1 MRIPAKDCLQAHRRK
16 SMSRSKSAA
25 ADTDNSLDILYAGT
39 LPPHNG
45 GSAIVGY
52 QLLAGLASLGHTV
65 RAIAPITTETLEAGA
80 RLSRQH
86 TQVSISRYVVPFF
99 NSSPDKPVSSDYR
112 NDETSA
118 VVRAFE
124 TAISARCPNLLI
136 IGRESFAWL
145 LPDLA
150 RGKNIPSMLLVHGTG
165 LFGITQTSSS
175 GDRNH
180 WAEQFGKVD
189 LVVAVARHLEEPL
202 RNLGLPRV
210 VSIANPVDL
219 AKFFPAPKD
228 SRLMERLGLRADSF
242 VIVHVSNMKRLKR
255 TSDLVASA
263 CEVIRRESRTIYL
276 VVGDGD
282 CRMEMEADCGRLG
295 IADHFRFIGWV
306 DHEEVADYINLAD
319 AVVMPSESEAMALV
333 YLETLACGRLL
344 IASDIPAARE
354 VIGDGES
361 GLLFRKGDSADLTRK
376 ILLAA
381 GDPALRDRIGAAAR
395 ERVKQFDLDHFV
407 AAYDRV
413 IRQLVLRPAPQPF
426 PD

>member
-1 MRIPAKDCLQAHRRK
+1 MDK
-16 SMSRSKSAA
+16 SKSAA
-25 ADTDNSLDILYAGT
+25 ALRHGFLDILYAGT

-52 QLLAGLASLGHTV
+52 QLLAGLANLGHTV
-65 RAIAPITTETLEAGA
+65 RAIAPITAETIEAGA
-80 RLSRQH
+80 RLSRH
-86 TQVSISRYVVPFF
+86 HPRISISWYAVPFF
-99 NSSPDKPVSSDYR
+99 NSSPDKPVSSDYQ

-124 TAISARCPNLLI
+124 NAISARSPDLLI

-150 RGKNIPSMLLVHGTG
+150 RTRNLPSILLVHGAG

-175 GDRNH
+175 ADRNH
-180 WAEQFGKVD
+180 WAEQFRKVD

-210 VSIANPVDL
+210 VCISNPVDL

-228 SRLMERLGLRADSF
+228 SRLMKSLGLRADSF
-242 VIVHVSNMKRLKR
+242 VVVHISNLKRLKR

-263 CEVIRRESRTIYL
+263 GEVIRCEPRTIYL

-282 CRMEMEADCGRLG
+282 CRMEMETACHRLG
-295 IADHFRFIGWV
+295 IADHFRFVGWV
-306 DHEEVADYINLAD
+306 DHEEVANYINLAD

-354 VIGDGES
+354 VIGDSES
-361 GLLFRKGDSADLTRK
+361 GLLFRRGDSTDLTRK

-381 GDPALRDRIGAAAR
+381 NDQGLRGRIGAAAR
-395 ERVKQFDLDHFV
+395 ERARQFGLDHFV

-413 IRQLVLRPAPQPF
+413 IRQLAPRSAR
-426 PD
+426 